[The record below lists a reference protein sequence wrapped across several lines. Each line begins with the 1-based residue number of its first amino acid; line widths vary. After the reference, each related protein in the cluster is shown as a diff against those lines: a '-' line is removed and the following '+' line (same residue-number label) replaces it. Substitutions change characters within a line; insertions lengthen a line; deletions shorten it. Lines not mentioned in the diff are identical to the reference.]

1 MAKYSLVVPLYFEQ
15 EVLRA
20 AHARFL
26 TVMEGLKSDFE
37 IVYVDDGSQDAT
49 FAILSEIA
57 RDDERVKV
65 LRFSRNFGHQLAV
78 TAGIDAASGDA
89 IIIIDADLQ
98 DPPELIPELV
108 EKWAEGYE
116 VVYALRRKREGETPF
131 KKLTA
136 ALYYRLLNAF
146 SGVKI
151 PLDTGDF
158 RLIDRKV
165 ADQLRSMRE
174 HNRFLRGLAAW
185 AGFKSCPV
193 EYDRAPRMAGKTKY
207 TLKKMLKLAGDGI
220 TGFSSKPLQVATWI
234 GAGLFVLCG
243 LALLA
248 LIVLALCGLNPSGW
262 LFALVGVFLVQA
274 ALFICI
280 GLLGMYISRVYDEV
294 KQRPL
299 YIVSERIN

>member
-1 MAKYSLVVPLYFEQ
+1 MARFSLVVPLYFEQ
-15 EVLRA
+15 EVLRE

-26 TVMEGLKSDFE
+26 AVMEGLPQDFE
-37 IVYVDDGSQDAT
+37 IIYIDDGSRDAT
-49 FAILSEIA
+49 YDILLEIA
-57 RDDERVKV
+57 STDERVKV

-116 VVYALRRKREGETPF
+116 VVYALRRKREGETLF

-136 ALYYRLLNAF
+136 SVYYRMLNAF

-165 ADQLRSMRE
+165 ADQLLSMRE

-193 EYDRAPRMAGKTKY
+193 EYDRAPRAAGQTKY

-234 GAGLFVLCG
+234 GAGLFALCG
-243 LALLA
+243 LALAA
-248 LIVLALCGLNPSGW
+248 LVVMALCGLNPSGW

-274 ALFICI
+274 GLFVCI
-280 GLLGMYISRVYDEV
+280 GIQGMYLSRVYDES
-294 KQRPL
+294 KARPL
-299 YIVSERIN
+299 YIIRERIN

>member
-15 EVLRA
+15 EVLRE
-20 AHARFL
+20 AHARFMA
-26 TVMEGLKSDFE
+26 VMEGCGPDFE
-37 IVYVDDGSQDAT
+37 IIYVDDGSQDAT
-49 FAILSEIA
+49 FNILAEIA
-57 RDDERVKV
+57 GGDERVKV

-89 IIIIDADLQ
+89 VIIIDADLQ
-98 DPPELIPELV
+98 DPPELIPALID
-108 EKWAEGYE
+108 KWTDGYE

-136 ALYYRLLNAF
+136 SMYYRLLNAF

-165 ADQLRSMRE
+165 ADELRSMRE

-193 EYDRAPRMAGKTKY
+193 PNHHHSQLPDNRHAR
-207 TLKKMLKLAGDGI
+207 
-220 TGFSSKPLQVATWI
+220 
-234 GAGLFVLCG
+234 
-243 LALLA
+243 
-248 LIVLALCGLNPSGW
+248 
-262 LFALVGVFLVQA
+262 
-274 ALFICI
+274 
-280 GLLGMYISRVYDEV
+280 
-294 KQRPL
+294 
-299 YIVSERIN
+299 

>member
-15 EVLRA
+15 EVLRE
-20 AHARFL
+20 AHARFMA
-26 TVMEGLKSDFE
+26 VMEGLTDFE
-37 IVYVDDGSQDAT
+37 IIYVDDGSQDAT

-57 RDDERVKV
+57 RGDERIKV

-78 TAGIDAASGDA
+78 TAGIDAAVGDA
-89 IIIIDADLQ
+89 IIVIDADLQ

-108 EKWAEGYE
+108 EKWEQGYE
-116 VVYALRRKREGETPF
+116 VVYALRRKREGETVF

-136 ALYYRLLNAF
+136 SIYYRLLNAF

-165 ADQLRSMRE
+165 AGELRSMRE

-220 TGFSSKPLQVATWI
+220 TGFSGRPLQVATWI
-234 GAGLFVLCG
+234 GAGLFALCG
-243 LALLA
+243 LALAA
-248 LIVLALCGLNPSGW
+248 LVVLALCGLHPSGW

-274 ALFICI
+274 AVFICI
-280 GLLGMYISRVYDEV
+280 GLLGMYVSRVYDEV
-294 KQRPL
+294 KERPL
-299 YIVSERIN
+299 YIISERIN

>member
-1 MAKYSLVVPLYFEQ
+1 MTKYSLVVPLYFEQ
-15 EVLRA
+15 EVLRE

-26 TVMEGLKSDFE
+26 AVMEGLSGGFE
-37 IVYVDDGSQDAT
+37 IIYVDDGSQDAT
-49 FAILSEIA
+49 FSILSEIA
-57 RDDERVKV
+57 RGDERVKA

-78 TAGIDAASGDA
+78 TAGIDAAKGDA
-89 IIIIDADLQ
+89 VIIIDADLQ

-108 EKWAEGYE
+108 EKWVEGYE
-116 VVYALRRKREGETPF
+116 VVYAQRRKREGETAF
-131 KKLTA
+131 KRLTA
-136 ALYYRLLNAF
+136 SMYYRLHNAF

-165 ADQLRSMRE
+165 ADELRSMRE
-174 HNRFLRGLAAW
+174 HNRFLRGLTAW

-193 EYDRAPRMAGKTKY
+193 EYDRAPRKAGETKY

-220 TGFSSKPLQVATWI
+220 TGFSARPLQMATWI
-234 GAGLFVLCG
+234 GAGLFALCG
-243 LALLA
+243 LALIA
-248 LIVLALCGLNPSGW
+248 LIVLAICGLNSSGW

-274 ALFICI
+274 AIFICI
-280 GLLGMYISRVYDEV
+280 GLLGMYIARVYDEA
-294 KQRPL
+294 KARPL